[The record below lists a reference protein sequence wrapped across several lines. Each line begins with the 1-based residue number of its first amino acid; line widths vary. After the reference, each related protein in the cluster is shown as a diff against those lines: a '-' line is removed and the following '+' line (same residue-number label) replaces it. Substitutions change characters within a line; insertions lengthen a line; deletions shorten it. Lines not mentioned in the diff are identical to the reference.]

1 MIGNRSILHTAAGLA
16 VAALL
21 AQALAGC
28 SAGTR
33 ALPGGIAPPQSRD
46 AGNPYNARAVAI
58 PNASKFLAEA
68 ERRGVPHKTIRNA
81 ATKCKK
87 NAYIY
92 TSETVTADLDV
103 FCEDTAKKGT
113 PNGLISQTPGLAGW
127 GLAVSP
133 DKLPVP
139 TTTCGLPAFQE
150 LLAVGTNSGT
160 INIYCKLSGGGYTQ
174 LNPSTSPLTLTQG
187 DAYGICFDQ
196 TGGIYA
202 TEFPYNTIAH
212 FTNAQLA
219 TGGTPTI
226 LTTNVN
232 VAQYYV
238 ACDYDKLMLKG
249 KPKGENYLMAYGF
262 DANGNVNVTNVNT
275 STGAE
280 TVEQTIGNV
289 NSGTGFPGGLA
300 LDRRDDLVVNNQYGT
315 LYYFNPELWNSK
327 PLGTCTWGY
336 NPNDYTNIVFDD
348 RQDEI
353 WAADTN
359 FSASG
364 LFTTYGQSNAFP
376 FKGSGACSPGS
387 SGYQTSHPLAGESQ
401 YLGIAVWPNRGV

>member
-1 MIGNRSILHTAAGLA
+1 
-16 VAALL
+16 
-21 AQALAGC
+21 
-28 SAGTR
+28 
-33 ALPGGIAPPQSRD
+33 
-46 AGNPYNARAVAI
+46 
-58 PNASKFLAEA
+58 LAEA
-68 ERRGVPHKTIRNA
+68 ERRGVPHNSIHNA

-92 TSETVTADLDV
+92 TSETVTGDLDV
-103 FCEDTAKKGT
+103 FCEDGTKGT
-113 PNGLISQTPGLAGW
+113 QNGLVSQTSGLAGW

-133 DKLPVP
+133 NLPVP
-139 TTTCGLPAFQE
+139 PTPCGPPGLQE

-174 LNPSTSPLTLTQG
+174 LNTSPLALSQG

-212 FTNAQLA
+212 FTNAQLV
-219 TGGTPTI
+219 TGGAPTTI

-232 VAQYYV
+232 VVQYYV
-238 ACDYDKLMLKG
+238 ACDYDKLILKG

-262 DANGNVNVTNVNT
+262 DASGNVNVTNVNT
-275 STGAE
+275 VTGAE
-280 TVEQTIGNV
+280 TVEQTIGNI

-300 LDRRDDLVVNNQYGT
+300 LDRRDDLAVNNQYGT
-315 LYYFNPELWNSK
+315 LYYFNPELWNGK
-327 PLGTCTWGY
+327 PLGACTWGF

-353 WAADTN
+353 WAANTN
-359 FSASG
+359 FTASG
-364 LFTTYGQSNAFP
+364 LLTTYGQSNAFS
-376 FKGSGACSPGS
+376 FKGSGPCSPGS

>member
-1 MIGNRSILHTAAGLA
+1 MFSNRSILQTAAGLTVTVLVA
-16 VAALL
+16 GGLAACSGATHALPAGVAA
-21 AQALAGC
+21 
-28 SAGTR
+28 
-33 ALPGGIAPPQSRD
+33 QSRQT
-46 AGNPYNARAVAI
+46 GNPYNAQAVAI
-58 PNASKFLAEA
+58 PNAAKFVDEA
-68 ERRGVPHKTIRNA
+68 RRRGFVHNTIRNA
-81 ATKCKK
+81 ATKCRK
-87 NAYIY
+87 NVYIY
-92 TSETVTADLDV
+92 TSEAVTGDLDV
-103 FCEDTAKKGT
+103 FCEDAVKKGA
-113 PNGLISQTPGLAGW
+113 PNTLVSQTANLAGW

-133 DKLPVP
+133 NNLPV
-139 TTTCGLPAFQE
+139 TAACGLPASQE

-174 LNPSTSPLTLTQG
+174 MNTGALTLTQG

-212 FTNAQLA
+212 FTNAQL
-219 TGGTPTI
+219 TNGGAPAI

-238 ACDYDKLMLKG
+238 ACDYDKLVLKG
-249 KPKGENYLMAYGF
+249 KPKGENYLIAYGF

-275 STGAE
+275 GSGAE
-280 TVEQTIGNV
+280 TVEQTIGNI
-289 NSGTGFPGGLA
+289 SAGTGFPGGLA
-300 LDRRDDLVVNNQYGT
+300 LDRRDDLVANNQYGT
-315 LYYFNPELWNSK
+315 MYYFNPELWNSP
-327 PLGTCTWGY
+327 PLGSCTWGF

-359 FSASG
+359 VGSSG
-364 LFTTYGQSNAFP
+364 VLTTYGQSNAFP
-376 FKGSGACSPGS
+376 FAGSGPCSPGS
-387 SGYQTSHPLAGESQ
+387 SGYQTSHPLAGEAQ